1 MKAGK
6 SAKRSHWS
14 KYNPGRLSLR
24 NWELR
29 EEFDSEIIPD
39 LQTFKPVSSSQRNVW
54 AFWNRGL
61 ANCPQWCQ
69 RNVITWVRRLG
80 PAWTVRVLD
89 LVEGSPTHALKCL
102 PSSFLADAVINQKM
116 TGTHVGPHSGD
127 LVRLPLVYLYGGVW
141 IDVGTFLFKS
151 LDTLRWN
158 LLEDP
163 NTPFEMAGYGFPM
176 GPESSIFYNGFI
188 AGRKGSLCIK
198 YRHDIFL
205 EVWKGVTNCD
215 SMRNHPLLKHLPKYQ
230 VPAPEGERPIF
241 TRLKD
246 LTTGWDGPEFFENRT
261 LILDGFELLS
271 TFREGA
277 SPDDEQYQEADAFVK
292 SVLEMCSI
300 LKASH
305 GLVVHGRE
313 YLATIWDQPENCDAD
328 RKPGTFAAY
337 LRWASEHFEQ
347 SREVPLTTMTIVKDA
362 LLVGGITDGIGET
375 HPHRVLDL

>member
-14 KYNPGRLSLR
+14 KYNPGRLVVA
-24 NWELR
+24 ELGTPR
-29 EEFDSEIIPD
+29 G
-39 LQTFKPVSSSQRNVW
+39 TFKPVSSSERNVW

-69 RNVITWVRRLG
+69 RNVIIWVRRLG

-89 LVEGSPTHALKCL
+89 LVEGSPTHALKYL

-141 IDVGTFLFKS
+141 MDVGTFLFKS
-151 LDTLRWN
+151 LDTLCWN

-163 NTPFEMAGYGFPM
+163 NPPFEMAGYGFPM

-188 AGRKGSLCIK
+188 AGQKGSLCIK
-198 YRHDIFL
+198 YWHNIFL
-205 EVWKGVTNCD
+205 ETPQG
-215 SMRNHPLLKHLPKYQ
+215 P
-230 VPAPEGERPIF
+230 
-241 TRLKD
+241 
-246 LTTGWDGPEFFENRT
+246 TTGWDGPEFFENKA
-261 LILDGFELLS
+261 LILDGVRDVYWAQILTNWDGRKQFELLS

-305 GLVVHGRE
+305 GLFVHGRE
-313 YLATIWDQPENCDAD
+313 YLATIWGQPENCDAD

-375 HPHRVLDL
+375 HPDRALDL